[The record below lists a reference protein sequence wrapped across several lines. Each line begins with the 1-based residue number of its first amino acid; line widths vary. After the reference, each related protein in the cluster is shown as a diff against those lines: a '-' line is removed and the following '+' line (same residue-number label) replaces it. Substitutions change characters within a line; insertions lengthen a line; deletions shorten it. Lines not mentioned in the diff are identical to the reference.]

1 MFGKI
6 SKISIANFLSAETR
20 LVKKF
25 PFKFGSSSSSDWV
38 LGSTSAPWSKSSV
51 SFYKENSKIYL
62 KVENIVNNFGHGCSP
77 LLLNGEVL
85 VNSVEIENE
94 QSYLLKIDD
103 QFFVFALD
111 DNFDQW
117 QTSLYFNSWDIF
129 DIPMNQLI
137 ETTRIEGV
145 AETILNLGHNF
156 EDCAIRPTGMDIPA
170 IWVTLLPDI
179 VGVPVYDQEENAT
192 KEPELEEEIINE
204 VIPTEKGEFVCPIC
218 WQHFDGKHILSIASH
233 PSLSGD
239 EILGDREM
247 RRFSPTRFDE
257 NGNALDAMGLLVPD
271 MACPHCHHRL
281 PLGFTEMPQNIFSV
295 VGAPASGKSYYLSI
309 LIQQLKRCLFENFD
323 ITFSD
328 QDPEYNIE
336 LNAAINRLFSA
347 KTPEQGRIIKTQL
360 TGGVYRRVQRSGQDV
375 DLPKPYIYNLANNQ
389 SEGSE
394 KCLVF
399 YDNAGE
405 HFLPVNSTSAD
416 FHILHVAM
424 AKSIF
429 FIFDPISNLE
439 FRRKLAGV
447 ESVQLDL
454 EDYEP
459 DQQDV
464 ILAQMNVKIKKAL
477 GHSFASK
484 LDLPFSVIVG
494 KSDVWSKIMDDFDKI
509 ENPMRNG
516 GIDLEILDRNSD
528 LTRKFLSK
536 LCPAVVGGAE
546 KLSSNVRYFPVSA
559 FGHKPKTFIDS
570 TGEEQIAPDPQAIDP
585 KLIEIPTIWALS
597 QIAPDLV
604 PHV

>member
-1 MFGKI
+1 
-6 SKISIANFLSAETR
+6 
-20 LVKKF
+20 
-25 PFKFGSSSSSDWV
+25 
-38 LGSTSAPWSKSSV
+38 
-51 SFYKENSKIYL
+51 
-62 KVENIVNNFGHGCSP
+62 
-77 LLLNGEVL
+77 
-85 VNSVEIENE
+85 
-94 QSYLLKIDD
+94 
-103 QFFVFALD
+103 
-111 DNFDQW
+111 
-117 QTSLYFNSWDIF
+117 
-129 DIPMNQLI
+129 
-137 ETTRIEGV
+137 
-145 AETILNLGHNF
+145 
-156 EDCAIRPTGMDIPA
+156 
-170 IWVTLLPDI
+170 
-179 VGVPVYDQEENAT
+179 
-192 KEPELEEEIINE
+192 
-204 VIPTEKGEFVCPIC
+204 
-218 WQHFDGKHILSIASH
+218 
-233 PSLSGD
+233 
-239 EILGDREM
+239 M
-247 RRFSPTRFDE
+247 R
-257 NGNALDAMGLLVPD
+257 
-271 MACPHCHHRL
+271 
-281 PLGFTEMPQNIFSV
+281 
-295 VGAPASGKSYYLSI
+295 
-309 LIQQLKRCLFENFD
+309 
-323 ITFSD
+323 
-328 QDPEYNIE
+328 
-336 LNAAINRLFSA
+336 
-347 KTPEQGRIIKTQL
+347 
-360 TGGVYRRVQRSGQDV
+360 
-375 DLPKPYIYNLANNQ
+375 
-389 SEGSE
+389 
-394 KCLVF
+394 
-399 YDNAGE
+399 GE

-439 FRRKLAGV
+439 FRRKLTGV

-559 FGHKPKTFIDS
+559 FGHKPKTFTDS
-570 TGEEQIAPDPQAIDP
+570 NGEEQIAPDPQAIDP